1 MKKNQRVKK
10 TVKMVKVNVNVM
22 PMTEEENRQVMN
34 YATKWLRPIKKEEI
48 EQVELNEE
56 FGLAGKMMLTLLF
69 QWLSEENQK
78 SMMRLLQF
86 YHPLDKAVMIYA
98 VLLYLQTG
106 RLLKLK
112 SAVAQLHYDLMV
124 GYVDEDMVTLPSH
137 NHLMRLYRKYG
148 IFQPIE
154 D

>member
-22 PMTEEENRQVMN
+22 PMTEEEDQQVMN

-112 SAVAQLHYDLMV
+112 SVVAQLHYDLMV

-137 NHLMRLYRKYG
+137 NHLMRLYGKYG